1 MGVGECFLEA
11 GEGLESFLEE
21 MDAEAA
27 AFGIIFKSR
36 YCTDG

>member
-21 MDAEAA
+21 VEADAA
-27 AFGIIFKSR
+27 AFGVIFKSR
-36 YCTDG
+36 

>member
-21 MDAEAA
+21 VEADAAE
-27 AFGIIFKSR
+27 FGIIFKSR
-36 YCTDG
+36 

>member
-11 GEGLESFLEE
+11 GEGLEGFLEE
-21 MDAEAA
+21 VDAEAA

>member
-21 MDAEAA
+21 VEAEAA
-27 AFGIIFKSR
+27 AFDL
-36 YCTDG
+36 YLQE